1 MKLETIGLVGLGFLG
16 RSIAAC
22 LLGRGLTVKAY
33 ARRGPEAYD
42 EARPHVEG
50 QVRDLVELGEF
61 SPAILDD
68 WSERLIETL
77 ELAELADCDFVIESI
92 VEDLA
97 AKQELF
103 DQLEQVIGP
112 DVPVGSNTSAIPIGL
127 IQGPRRHPERFIGL
141 HWSEPAHN
149 TRFLEIIPGEKTTQ
163 ATAEAAAALGRRC
176 GKEPSVLKKDI
187 RGFITNRLMY
197 AMLREAFYL
206 LESGVADAETID
218 RSFRNDM
225 GWWSTLAG
233 PFRFMDLTGLPA
245 YAAVM
250 KDLFPELSC
259 QQALPETM
267 ARLIAAGANGVFN
280 GKGFYTYT
288 PEESERWQT
297 AWSEFSWDVRQLA
310 QRYTPLVDE

>member
-1 MKLETIGLVGLGFLG
+1 MTLQTIGLVGLGFLG

-22 LLGRGLTVKAY
+22 LLGRGFAVKA
-33 ARRGPEAYD
+33 
-42 EARPHVEG
+42 
-50 QVRDLVELGEF
+50 
-61 SPAILDD
+61 
-68 WSERLIETL
+68 
-77 ELAELADCDFVIESI
+77 
-92 VEDLA
+92 
-97 AKQELF
+97 
-103 DQLEQVIGP
+103 
-112 DVPVGSNTSAIPIGL
+112 
-127 IQGPRRHPERFIGL
+127 
-141 HWSEPAHN
+141 
-149 TRFLEIIPGEKTTQ
+149 
-163 ATAEAAAALGRRC
+163 ATELGRRC